1 MLISNPDPW
10 RPTLLI
16 IAGSLRVEPA
26 AREAYL
32 SGCAQVIAQA
42 RATAGCLDFL
52 LAADPLEPGRI
63 HVYER
68 WESAEQ
74 LAAFRGSGPEDAQEA
89 AILDA
94 DVRRYLIAGVEAP

>member
-1 MLISNPDPW
+1 M
-10 RPTLLI
+10 LI
-16 IAGSLRVEPA
+16 IAGSLQVEPA

-32 SGCAQVIAQA
+32 SGCEQVIAQA
-42 RATAGCLDFL
+42 RGAAGCLDFL

-68 WESAEQ
+68 WESPEQ
-74 LAAFRGSGPEDAQEA
+74 LAAFRSSGPSDAQEA
-89 AILDA
+89 AIIDA

>member
-1 MLISNPDPW
+1 M
-10 RPTLLI
+10 LI
-16 IAGSLRVEPA
+16 IAGSLRVEPG
-26 AREAYL
+26 ARDDYL
-32 SGCAQVIAQA
+32 SECDAVIAQA

-52 LAADPLEPGRI
+52 LAADPLDPERI

-74 LAAFRGSGPEDAQEA
+74 LAAFRGSGPSDPQTA

-94 DVRRYLIAGVEAP
+94 DVHRYLISGVEAA

>member
-1 MLISNPDPW
+1 M
-10 RPTLLI
+10 LI
-16 IAGSLRVEPA
+16 IAGSLQVEPA
-26 AREAYL
+26 ARDAYL
-32 SGCAQVIAQA
+32 SDCGQVIAQA
-42 RATAGCLDFL
+42 RAAAGCLDFL

-74 LAAFRGSGPEDAQEA
+74 LAAFRGSGPDDVQTA

-94 DVRRYLIAGVEAP
+94 DVHRYLIAGVEAP

>member
-1 MLISNPDPW
+1 M
-10 RPTLLI
+10 LI
-16 IAGSLRVEPA
+16 IAGSLRVEPET
-26 AREAYL
+26 RDAYL
-32 SGCAQVIAQA
+32 SGCGPVIARA

-74 LAAFRGSGPEDAQEA
+74 LAAFRGSGPDDAQEA

-94 DVRRYLIAGVEAP
+94 DVQRYLIAGVEAP

>member
-1 MLISNPDPW
+1 M
-10 RPTLLI
+10 LI
-16 IAGSLRVEPA
+16 IAGSLQVEPT

-32 SGCAQVIAQA
+32 SGCEEVIARA

-89 AILDA
+89 VILDA
-94 DVRRYLIAGVEAP
+94 DVQRYLIAGVEAP

>member
-1 MLISNPDPW
+1 M
-10 RPTLLI
+10 LI

-32 SGCAQVIAQA
+32 TDCEQVIAQA

-74 LAAFRGSGPEDAQEA
+74 LAAFRGSGPSDTQEA
-89 AILDA
+89 EILDA
-94 DVRRYLIAGVEAP
+94 DVQRYLISGVEAP

>member
-1 MLISNPDPW
+1 M
-10 RPTLLI
+10 LI
-16 IAGSLRVEPA
+16 IAGSLLVEPA

-32 SGCAQVIAQA
+32 ADCAQVIAQA

-68 WESAEQ
+68 WESPEQ
-74 LAAFRGSGPEDAQEA
+74 LAAFRGSGPSDAQTA
-89 AILDA
+89 AVLDA
-94 DVRRYLIAGVEAP
+94 DVHRYLISGVEAA

>member
-1 MLISNPDPW
+1 M
-10 RPTLLI
+10 LI
-16 IAGSLRVEPA
+16 IAGSLQVEPA
-26 AREAYL
+26 ARDAYL
-32 SGCAQVIAQA
+32 SGCEQVIAQA

-74 LAAFRGSGPEDAQEA
+74 LAAFRGSGPSDTQEVE
-89 AILDA
+89 ILDA
-94 DVRRYLIAGVEAP
+94 DVQRYLISGVEAP

>member
-1 MLISNPDPW
+1 M
-10 RPTLLI
+10 LI
-16 IAGSLRVEPA
+16 IAGSLQVEPA

-32 SGCAQVIAQA
+32 SGCEQVIAQA

-74 LAAFRGSGPEDAQEA
+74 LAAFRGSGPSDTQEVE
-89 AILDA
+89 ILDA
-94 DVRRYLIAGVEAP
+94 DVQRYLVSGVEAP

>member
-1 MLISNPDPW
+1 M
-10 RPTLLI
+10 LI

-32 SGCAQVIAQA
+32 SDCEKVIAQA
-42 RATAGCLDFL
+42 RASAGCLDFL

-63 HVYER
+63 HIYER

-74 LAAFRGSGPEDAQEA
+74 LAAFRGSGPSDAQEA
-89 AILDA
+89 EILDA
-94 DVRRYLIAGVEAP
+94 DVQRYLISGVEAP

>member
-1 MLISNPDPW
+1 M
-10 RPTLLI
+10 LI
-16 IAGSLRVEPA
+16 IAGSLRVEPE
-26 AREAYL
+26 ARDGYL
-32 SGCAQVIAQA
+32 ADCAKVIAQA
-42 RATAGCLDFL
+42 RAAAGCLDFL

-74 LAAFRGSGPEDAQEA
+74 LAAFRGSGPDDVQTT

-94 DVRRYLIAGVEAP
+94 DVHRYVIAGVEAP

>member
-1 MLISNPDPW
+1 M
-10 RPTLLI
+10 LI
-16 IAGSLRVEPA
+16 IAGSLRVEPE
-26 AREAYL
+26 ARDAYL
-32 SGCAQVIAQA
+32 ADCVQVIAQA

-68 WESAEQ
+68 WESPEQ
-74 LAAFRGSGPEDAQEA
+74 LAAFRGSGPSDVQST

-94 DVRRYLIAGVEAP
+94 DVHRYLISGVEAP

>member
-1 MLISNPDPW
+1 M
-10 RPTLLI
+10 LI
-16 IAGSLRVEPA
+16 IAGSLRVEPET
-26 AREAYL
+26 RDAYL
-32 SGCAQVIAQA
+32 SGCGPVIARA

-52 LAADPLEPGRI
+52 LAADPLEPDRI

-74 LAAFRGSGPEDAQEA
+74 LAAFRGSGPDDAQEA

-94 DVRRYLIAGVEAP
+94 DVQRYLIAGVEAP

>member
-1 MLISNPDPW
+1 M
-10 RPTLLI
+10 LI

-26 AREAYL
+26 TRDAYL
-32 SGCAQVIAQA
+32 SGCGPVIAQA

-68 WESAEQ
+68 WESRSSWPRSVAPG
-74 LAAFRGSGPEDAQEA
+74 RTT
-89 AILDA
+89 
-94 DVRRYLIAGVEAP
+94 RRKRPSSTPTCSAT

>member
-1 MLISNPDPW
+1 M
-10 RPTLLI
+10 LI
-16 IAGSLRVEPA
+16 IAGSLQVEPA

-32 SGCAQVIAQA
+32 SGCEQVIAQA

-52 LAADPLEPGRI
+52 LAADPLQPGRI

-74 LAAFRGSGPEDAQEA
+74 LAAFRGNGPSDTQEVE
-89 AILDA
+89 ILDA
-94 DVRRYLIAGVEAP
+94 DVQRYLISGVEAP

>member
-1 MLISNPDPW
+1 M
-10 RPTLLI
+10 LI
-16 IAGSLRVEPA
+16 IAGSLRVEPGT
-26 AREAYL
+26 RDGYL
-32 SGCAQVIAQA
+32 ADSAQVIAQA
-42 RATAGCLDFL
+42 RAAAGCLDFL

-74 LAAFRGSGPEDAQEA
+74 LAAFRGSGPSDGQEA

-94 DVRRYLIAGVEAP
+94 DVHRYVIAGVEAP

>member
-10 RPTLLI
+10 RSNLLI
-16 IAGSLRVEPA
+16 IAGSLRVEPGT
-26 AREAYL
+26 REAYL
-32 SGCAQVIAQA
+32 SDCEQVIARA

-74 LAAFRGSGPEDAQEA
+74 LAAFRGSGPDDAQEV

-94 DVRRYLIAGVEAP
+94 DVQRYLIAGVEAP

>member
-1 MLISNPDPW
+1 M
-10 RPTLLI
+10 LI
-16 IAGSLRVEPA
+16 IAGSLQVEPGT
-26 AREAYL
+26 REAYL
-32 SGCAQVIAQA
+32 AGCEDVMARA

-52 LAADPLEPGRI
+52 LAADPLEPDRI

-74 LAAFRGSGPEDAQEA
+74 LAAFRGSGPDDAQEA

>member
-1 MLISNPDPW
+1 M
-10 RPTLLI
+10 LI
-16 IAGSLRVEPA
+16 IAGSLQVEPA

-32 SGCAQVIAQA
+32 SGCEQVIAQA

-52 LAADPLEPGRI
+52 LAADPLEPGQI

-74 LAAFRGSGPEDAQEA
+74 LAAFRGSGPSDTQEVE
-89 AILDA
+89 ILDA
-94 DVRRYLIAGVEAP
+94 DVQRYLISGVEAP

>member
-1 MLISNPDPW
+1 M
-10 RPTLLI
+10 LI
-16 IAGSLRVEPA
+16 IAGSLQVEPA

-32 SGCAQVIAQA
+32 SGCEEVISRA
-42 RATAGCLDFL
+42 RAAAGCLDFL

-94 DVRRYLIAGVEAP
+94 DVQRYVIASVEAP

>member
-1 MLISNPDPW
+1 M
-10 RPTLLI
+10 LI
-16 IAGSLRVEPA
+16 IAGSLQVEPA
-26 AREAYL
+26 TREAYL
-32 SGCAQVIAQA
+32 SGSEEVIAQA
-42 RATAGCLDFL
+42 RAAAGCLDFL

-74 LAAFRGSGPEDAQEA
+74 LAAFRGSGPSDAQEA

>member
-1 MLISNPDPW
+1 M
-10 RPTLLI
+10 LI
-16 IAGSLRVEPA
+16 IAGSLQVEPGT
-26 AREAYL
+26 REAYL
-32 SGCAQVIAQA
+32 AGCEDVMARA

-52 LAADPLEPGRI
+52 LAADPLEPDRI

-74 LAAFRGSGPEDAQEA
+74 LAAFRGSGPDDAQEA

-94 DVRRYLIAGVEAP
+94 DVRRYLIASVEAP

>member
-1 MLISNPDPW
+1 MLIIS
-10 RPTLLI
+10 
-16 IAGSLRVEPA
+16 GSLRVEPA
-26 AREAYL
+26 TRDAYL
-32 SGCAQVIAQA
+32 SDCRPIIAQA

-52 LAADPLEPGRI
+52 LAADPMEPDRI

-74 LAAFRGSGPEDAQEA
+74 LAAFRGSGPDDVQGA

-94 DVRRYLIAGVEAP
+94 DVQRYLIAGVEAP

>member
-1 MLISNPDPW
+1 M
-10 RPTLLI
+10 LI
-16 IAGSLRVEPA
+16 IAGSLQVEPA
-26 AREAYL
+26 TREDYL
-32 SGCAQVIAQA
+32 SGCEEVITQA
-42 RATAGCLDFL
+42 RAAAGCLDFL

-74 LAAFRGSGPEDAQEA
+74 LAAFRGSGPSDAQEA

-94 DVRRYLIAGVEAP
+94 DVQRYLIAGVEAP

>member
-1 MLISNPDPW
+1 M
-10 RPTLLI
+10 LI
-16 IAGSLRVEPA
+16 IAGSLQVEPA
-26 AREAYL
+26 TREAYL
-32 SGCAQVIAQA
+32 SGCEEVITQA
-42 RATAGCLDFL
+42 RAAAGCLDFL

-74 LAAFRGSGPEDAQEA
+74 LAAFRGSGPSGAQEA

-94 DVRRYLIAGVEAP
+94 DVQRYLIAGVEAP